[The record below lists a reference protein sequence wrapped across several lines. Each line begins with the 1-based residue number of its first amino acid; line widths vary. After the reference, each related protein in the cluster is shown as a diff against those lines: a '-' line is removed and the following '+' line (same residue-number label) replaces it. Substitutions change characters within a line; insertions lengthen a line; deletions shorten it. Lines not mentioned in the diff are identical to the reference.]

1 MKKTIRTIIYG
12 ALCSLCIFVSV
23 DGFSQQQEASGETGL
38 TPKFG
43 IKGGLNLS
51 NLYINDVQDENVKLG
66 GHFGVFAKL
75 PIATGVSI
83 MPELLYSN
91 KGTKATYNN
100 SFQGSGEYRF
110 NLNYIELPLS
120 FVFNIVKN
128 FNVHAGG
135 YAAYLT
141 SANVKNLHDGNIDGV
156 TDLNAENF
164 NRADFGLLGG
174 IGLDIDNVTIGARYS
189 YGLRQVGQSG
199 SLSGEL
205 TKDSKNSNLSMYIGI
220 AF

>member
-1 MKKTIRTIIYG
+1 MKKKFTTIVYA
-12 ALCSLCIFVSV
+12 ALCSLGIFVSV
-23 DGFSQQQEASGETGL
+23 DGYSQQQEASGEL
-38 TPKFG
+38 RMTPKFG

-51 NLYINDVQDENVKLG
+51 NLYITDVQDENVKLG

-75 PIATGVSI
+75 PITTGVSI
-83 MPELLYSN
+83 MPELLYTN

-100 SFQGSGEYRF
+100 AIQGSGEYRF

-120 FVFNIVKN
+120 FVFNVVKN
-128 FNVHAGG
+128 FNIHAGG
-135 YAAYLT
+135 YASYLT
-141 SANVKNLHDGNIDGV
+141 SANVKNLHDGNINGV
-156 TDLNAENF
+156 TNLNAENF

-189 YGLRQVGQSG
+189 YGLRQVGQPG
-199 SLSGEL
+199 SLAGEL